1 MGGGVRGWGAGSIET
16 KTISVSNL
24 KLKLKLTE
32 AELGNELEI
41 SNGKLYKIIIALL
54 KISLIIFLLLIVVY
68 QLSMPSNIE

>member
-1 MGGGVRGWGAGSIET
+1 MESKA
-16 KTISVSNL
+16 ISAFNL
-24 KLKLKLTE
+24 NLKLTE

-68 QLSMPSNIE
+68 KLSMPSNIE